1 MSYWSELAIGG
12 RIHTRTHI
20 YTLSLFL
27 LFVYFFVCVLSLTA
41 KGLVIIR
48 FRWTTVD
55 QDYNNKQQVENQT
68 IVYFSFDKKKME
80 QADRDKILQNIEKL
94 VQYTEYNELMQQC
107 IERKLLFDVMREAIE
122 VNSNA
127 SISMEKWY

>member
-1 MSYWSELAIGG
+1 MCLILCKSHLENLVNRWNRSDLVEISYWSQLAIGG

-27 LFVYFFVCVLSLTA
+27 LFVYFFVCVLSLAA

-55 QDYNNKQQVENQT
+55 QDYNNKQQVEN
-68 IVYFSFDKKKME
+68 
-80 QADRDKILQNIEKL
+80 RP
-94 VQYTEYNELMQQC
+94 
-107 IERKLLFDVMREAIE
+107 
-122 VNSNA
+122 
-127 SISMEKWY
+127 